1 MHQPNGVRLNQTNQ
15 GVYMLKGSTTL
26 TLVVILTIALVLG
39 IAGLGKKLADAKV
52 RDIQKT
58 IEQQVQER
66 E

>member
-1 MHQPNGVRLNQTNQ
+1 
-15 GVYMLKGSTTL
+15 MLKGSTTL